1 MESTQYLQNTLYGFE
16 SRSPDGRRTYD
27 RSERKT
33 YDIKQLWQRQHEI
46 INLALTGMKNVDI
59 AKILGITKESV
70 SQTLN
75 SELGMKKLASLREK
89 RDDEAV
95 KVADEIKKLTVKALE
110 IYNDIFDAPT
120 DIVSYKL
127 KKETADTVALDLAGH
142 RAATKIDTR
151 SMHFTASLDEI
162 EEFKRRG
169 IEAARAAG
177 MIVDINQVAGM
188 DTALGN
194 RNSAPLLAND

>member
-1 MESTQYLQNTLYGFE
+1 MESTQVLQDTLYGFD
-16 SRSPDGRRTYD
+16 SRLPDARRTYD
-27 RSERKT
+27 RSQRKT
-33 YDIKQLWQRQHEI
+33 YDIKALWQRQHEI

-75 SELGMKKLASLREK
+75 SELGMKKLSSLREK
-89 RDDEAV
+89 RDEEAIKIV
-95 KVADEIKKLTVKALE
+95 KEVNELTTKAIS

-120 DIVSYKL
+120 DQVTYKL
-127 KKETADTVALDLAGH
+127 KKETADTVLLDLAGH

-151 SMHFTASLDEI
+151 SMHFTASLEEI
-162 EEFKRRG
+162 EGFKKRG

-177 MIVDINQVAGM
+177 MIVDIEPAERSE
-188 DTALGN
+188 A
-194 RNSAPLLAND
+194 S